1 MAVTKITDLAAYTS
15 PLRTDV
21 LPIVDVTT
29 NTTKKVTVEDVVKNA
44 SVLRTAQ
51 STTSGT
57 YVDFASVPSWAK
69 RIRVMFDQASTN
81 TGGLWLIQIGSSS
94 GIETTGYLSGTVSLT
109 SLSTSISHSTT
120 GFVLRGTSTSLIGTI
135 LLDLLSGNT
144 WVSSGSLYSVNT
156 ALITSSGSKTLSGV
170 LDRIRITT
178 VSGTDLFDGGTINI
192 AYEG

>member
-44 SVLRTAQ
+44 SVLRTAVN
-51 STTSGT
+51 TTSGT
-57 YVDFASVPSWAK
+57 YVDFTSIPSWAK
-69 RIRVMFDQASTN
+69 RIRIMFDQTSTN
-81 TGGLWLIQIGSSS
+81 GTSLWLIQIGSSS
-94 GIETTGYLSGTVSLT
+94 GIETTDYLSGAV
-109 SLSTSISHSTT
+109 SLSTITVSVSHSTT
-120 GFVLRGTSTSLIGTI
+120 GFVLRGTSTSFAGTI
-135 LLDLLSGNT
+135 SLDLLSGNT
-144 WVSSGSLYSVNT
+144 WVSGGSLYSVNT

-170 LDRIRITT
+170 LDRVRITT

>member
-44 SVLRTAQ
+44 SVLRTAV

-57 YVDFASVPSWAK
+57 LVDFTSIPSWAK

-81 TGGLWLIQIGSSS
+81 TGGAWLIQIGSSS
-94 GIETTGYLSGTVSLT
+94 GIETTGYLSGSVSLT
-109 SLSTSISHSTT
+109 TLSTSLSHSSA
-120 GFVLRGTSTSLIGTI
+120 GFILRGTSTSLVGTVS
-135 LLDLLSGNT
+135 LDLLSGDT
-144 WVSSGSLYSVNT
+144 WVSSGSLCSVNT

-170 LDRIRITT
+170 LDRVRITT
-178 VSGTDLFDGGTINI
+178 VSGSDLFDGGTINI